1 MNRRATL
8 ITSAAITGA
17 VLAGTTA
24 VAANINILS
33 AADDDPVGEL
43 TVTSAV
49 PAPTATQAP
58 QVVDVYID
66 EAPSLPPATEPP
78 ITVELDEEPEP
89 EQQQFVV
96 EEAGLVTIER
106 SDDGIEVDEVEVNP
120 GWEWTAVQT
129 SATQIVI
136 TFSSEGSTYALTVE
150 LAPDGTIT
158 GHLEQPVIEI
168 VEVPVAPVAST
179 PPASPPPAGTVDD
192 DHDDHEFD
200 HDDDHDDE
208 FDDDDDDDDDHDDD
222 HESDDDDNDDD
233 EYEGGDDDD

>member
-49 PAPTATQAP
+49 PAPAATQAP

-120 GWEWTAVQT
+120 GWEWTAEQT

-136 TFSSEGSTYALTVE
+136 TFTSEGSTYALTVE

-158 GHLEQPVIEI
+158 GHLEEPVIEI
-168 VEVPVAPVAST
+168 VEVPVAPVVS
-179 PPASPPPAGTVDD
+179 PPSASPPPAGTIDDDRFDD
-192 DHDDHEFD
+192 DHES
-200 HDDDHDDE
+200 
-208 FDDDDDDDDDHDDD
+208 DDDDDHDDD
-222 HESDDDDNDDD
+222 HESDDDDDDESDDDDGD